1 MRWDIVEHAEDLAL
15 RGAQIVVEATRR
27 AAARHA
33 RCRIALAGGSTPRRV
48 YEFLS
53 GRDPAVGTRL
63 RHAVDWSEVEVFF
76 GDERYV
82 PPDHAESNYRMA
94 RESLLAHV
102 PLSAAQVHPWPTAA
116 GDPAADAAR
125 YEATLRAAF
134 PERPAGGPPRF
145 DLVLLGLGT
154 DGHTASLFPDTAA
167 LGEPSR
173 WAVANHVP
181 RLGAWRLTLTFPVL
195 NAAQQVVFLV
205 AGGDKAPVLARVLEG
220 PEAPDELPAQR
231 VQPTDGQLTW
241 LVDRA
246 AAGQLVHYRLA

>member
-63 RHAVDWSEVEVFF
+63 RDAVDWSEVEVFF

-94 RESLLAHV
+94 REALLAHV

-116 GDPAADAAR
+116 GDPGVTAP
-125 YEATLRAAF
+125 AT
-134 PERPAGGPPRF
+134 GG
-145 DLVLLGLGT
+145 VN
-154 DGHTASLFPDTAA
+154 
-167 LGEPSR
+167 
-173 WAVANHVP
+173 W
-181 RLGAWRLTLTFPVL
+181 
-195 NAAQQVVFLV
+195 
-205 AGGDKAPVLARVLEG
+205 
-220 PEAPDELPAQR
+220 
-231 VQPTDGQLTW
+231 
-241 LVDRA
+241 
-246 AAGQLVHYRLA
+246 